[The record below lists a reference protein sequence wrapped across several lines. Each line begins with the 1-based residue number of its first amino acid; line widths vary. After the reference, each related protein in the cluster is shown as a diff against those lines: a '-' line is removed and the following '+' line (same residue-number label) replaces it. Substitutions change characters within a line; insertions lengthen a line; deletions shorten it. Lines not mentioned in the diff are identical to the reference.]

1 MTNIEIPAFDTERV
15 DTGFDI
21 HSPEYLER
29 KTDYEAEIRSKCP
42 VSWTGNYD
50 GHWAI
55 SGHHA
60 VGAGLRDRN
69 RFTAAK
75 YTDEDGNLKGGI
87 TIPTAEG
94 YRALPNE
101 SDPPEW
107 DGYRKLVS
115 RPFSPQSVEKLRPRI
130 AEFADE
136 VIDHMITAGEADFV
150 MQVGSPVTALI
161 TLDILGLPLEDWRFY
176 AERIHQTFSGVPGGG
191 DSEAGIPGIQKR
203 LTETIAARRLEP
215 GSGVLDDLIASDIDG
230 RPTTDDEVKDLIYD
244 ILVGGFDTTA
254 GLMAGAI
261 RYLEDKPEIKARIID
276 DEDFR
281 RTATEE
287 FLRWISPAVGLA
299 KSATQ
304 DFELEGQQIKTG
316 DKMWFMYRA
325 ANWDPAEFEDP
336 EVVDLERSP
345 NRHYAFGAGIHRC
358 LGSNL
363 ARAIFQTVL
372 PRFLE
377 RVPDYVVDHEN
388 TSNYAFA
395 CVNAGF
401 QKLRFTYTPGNKVR
415 SEPILEKL

>member
-1 MTNIEIPAFDTERV
+1 MTTPDATPKAMDRIDTE
-15 DTGFDI
+15 FDI
-21 HSPEYLER
+21 HSPEYLEK
-29 KTDYEAEIRSKCP
+29 KTAYEASIRSRCP
-42 VSWTGNYD
+42 VSWTEKYD
-50 GHWAI
+50 GHWII

-75 YTDEDGNLKGGI
+75 YTDEHGKLKGGI

-115 RPFSPQSVEKLRPRI
+115 RPFSPQSVDKLRPRI
-130 AEFADE
+130 AELADE
-136 VIDHMITAGEADFV
+136 VIDHFIEAGEADFV

-161 TLDILGLPLEDWRFY
+161 TLDVLGLPLEDWRFY

-203 LTETIAARRLEP
+203 LAETIAARRITP
-215 GSGVLDDLIASDIDG
+215 HVGVLDDLIASEIDG
-230 RPTTDDEVKDLIYD
+230 RPTTDEEVKDLIYD

-254 GLMAGAI
+254 GLMAGTV
-261 RYLEDKPEIKARIID
+261 RYLEDKPELKARIIE

-287 FLRWISPAVGLA
+287 FLRYISPAVGLA
-299 KSATQ
+299 KTATQ
-304 DFELEGQQIKTG
+304 DFELEGQQIKAG

-325 ANWDPAEFEDP
+325 ANWDPEEFENP
-336 EVVDLERSP
+336 EVIDLERSP

-377 RVPDYVVDHEN
+377 RVPDYVVDQER
-388 TSNYAFA
+388 TRNYAFA

-401 QKLRFTYTPGNKVR
+401 QELRFTFTPGKKVR
-415 SEPILEKL
+415 ETPILEEL